1 MKKLIALA
9 AVAVCGIAFADT
21 YDERLEF
28 LETTGTQW
36 VDTGLRLNL
45 KYSRV
50 RGRFRLL
57 ENPVGTVGL
66 CGVCEK
72 KDNLTGR
79 DSSKGNLLYS
89 FAICVGMPGTS
100 PKFIPAWVGNADTT
114 QTLYTRDI
122 SLDWG
127 YEFDGLCAYVKL
139 NGGSTTLGYS
149 GYQAD
154 RPDALIEEGR
164 TFYIG
169 NVNNGGEG
177 PYTESGKMPKV
188 HWYGVTFWTYNKETQ
203 QDELIGDFIPVRK
216 DGVAGFFDT
225 VTETFFPSQGAD
237 PFVAPNRIAWTGN
250 GAADNFLDKDNWDG
264 VAAPA
269 AKTDVAVIP
278 DKTTVTGTYPNLKAI
293 QKIGAISLPGADS
306 LLKFSTAT
314 EAIRVFVPLF
324 GKGTFRCEST
334 GQTAYFC
341 SESSAFAGLVD
352 FYNVSVRLDT
362 FHGFGG
368 EQTSVRYDSSSSYRL
383 SFNIG
388 YASPVSFAMHIVR
401 TGDYIYPDGGVS
413 FDGPVYLDGDSGAQ
427 VNLTGTS
434 PTCAIN
440 FNGAITNASTTARTL
455 SLSSSNLGLNGEEKY
470 PGLIRFVARS
480 ADINVPMHCAVMP
493 KDDSIKRQLN
503 LGLYPEEAKNKLS
516 FRFGADNVLG
526 EYAALLINYDYD
538 LFNSRPRHF
547 NLNGHD
553 QTIGTLSVHSE
564 NWFYWNDPTKNHLA
578 TNTIIWSDT
587 PATLTLAGYC
597 RNNMMYP
604 EKNYVYPGR
613 LNGELS
619 FVLDS
624 RTNVMA
630 TANDTLPDNCG
641 IIRFTSA
648 LSTTCG
654 GITAKRGLIDIRSQ
668 AAFSNLTALAVTGEG
683 QIHVRTAAIGVAN
696 SDFHV
701 AVTNVNVT
709 TVTDSK
715 AGTLEIDE
723 GLVLEANTAQMGER
737 WLDAGDYA
745 AEASDGVRPCK
756 YLSGAGIL
764 RVRTYGGP
772 KGLMLILR

>member
-1 MKKLIALA
+1 MKKLIVFA

-36 VDTGLRLNL
+36 IDTGLRLNF

-57 ENPVGTVGL
+57 ENPVDTVGL

-72 KDNLTGR
+72 KGNLTGR

-100 PKFIPAWVGNADTT
+100 PKFIPAWVGNADAT
-114 QTLYTRDI
+114 QTLYTQDI

-149 GYQAD
+149 GYQAE
-154 RPDALIEEGR
+154 RPDVLIEEGR

-177 PYTESGKMPKV
+177 CYTESGKMPKV

-216 DGVAGFFDT
+216 NGVAGFFDT
-225 VTETFFPSQGAD
+225 VTETFFPSQGTD

-250 GAADNFLDKDNWDG
+250 GAAGSFLDKDNWDG

-278 DKTTVTGTYPNLKAI
+278 DKTIVTGTYPNLKAI
-293 QKIGAISLPGADS
+293 QKIGAISLAGADS

-314 EAIRVFVPLF
+314 EEIRVFVPLF
-324 GKGTFRCEST
+324 GKGTLRCEST

-341 SESSAFAGLVD
+341 SESSAFEGLLD
-352 FYNVSVRLDT
+352 FYDVSVRLDT

-368 EQTSVRYDSSSSYRL
+368 EQATVRYDSSNSYRL
-383 SFNIG
+383 SFNIKST
-388 YASPVSFAMHIVR
+388 SPVPFALHVVR
-401 TGDYIYPDGGVS
+401 GGGFIYPDAGVS

-427 VNLTGTS
+427 VNFTGTS
-434 PTCAIN
+434 ATCPIN
-440 FNGAITNASTTARTL
+440 FNGAITNTSTTARTL
-455 SLSSSNLGLNGEEKY
+455 YFSSSNLGLGGEEKY
-470 PGLIRFVARS
+470 PGLIRFLATS
-480 ADINVPMHCAVMP
+480 ADINVPVHCAVMP
-493 KDDSIKRQLN
+493 KGGIKSQFN
-503 LGLYPEEAKNKLS
+503 LGLWPEEPARKLS
-516 FRFGADNVLG
+516 FRFGADIVLG

-547 NLNGHD
+547 NLNGYS

-564 NWFYWNDPTKNHLA
+564 HRFCWNDPTQNHFA

-597 RNNMMYP
+597 RNSMLDP
-604 EKNYVYPGR
+604 EKSYVYPGR

-630 TANDTLPDNCG
+630 TAYDELPDNCG

-683 QIHVRTAAIGVAN
+683 QIHVRTAAIGIAN
-696 SDFHV
+696 EAFHV
-701 AVTNVNVT
+701 AATNVT
-709 TVTDSK
+709 T
-715 AGTLEIDE
+715 GRIEIDE
-723 GLVLEANTAQMGER
+723 GLVLKANTAQMGDR

-745 AEASDGVRPCK
+745 AEAADGVRPCK
-756 YLSGAGIL
+756 YISGAGIL

-772 KGLMLILR
+772 KGMMLILR